1 MPSKKT
7 KPNYRFYQHYHNI
20 KVTIEKRYNLLIAM
34 ITVCIVTLFVSLFY
48 IQVIKADEYQK
59 KLVTLEKTTVMGT
72 TAPRGR
78 IYDRNHNLLV
88 DNIPTKLIIYKKQ
101 KTNTTSK
108 ELEIAYKLADL
119 LEVSYSKLTEAM
131 KRTFYLKNHETDLK
145 GRITEEEWKALEER
159 KLSTSDIEKK
169 KLERITEA
177 ELNTL
182 LEKDQEAAYIYYLM
196 NKGYSYSEKV
206 IKEQDVSDLEY
217 ALINENADSLPGV
230 EVELS
235 WERSYPYG
243 ELFRSILGSVSSSDS
258 GIPKELKEHYL
269 SQGYSLTDRV
279 GTSYLEYQYDNYLK
293 GTKDEYAV
301 YQTGEKVL
309 TKEGTRGNDIVLSID
324 INLQKKVEDILTE
337 ELIATKKEPNT
348 DFYNRSFVIINDPVT
363 GEILAMAGKQISMT
377 TDGYQIYDFTPG
389 ITTSPVVAG
398 SIVKGASHIVGYNT
412 GALQI
417 GEKRYDECVKLAGAP
432 LKCSFKSLG
441 LLNDLTAL
449 KMSSNTFQFF
459 TAMKVA
465 GVKYYYNTPFK
476 APHEAFETYR
486 STFSEFGL
494 GVKTEIDLP
503 LESLGFK
510 GTSEVGGLLLDFA
523 IGQYDTYT
531 PIQLAQY
538 MSTIANGGSRIKP
551 TLLKEVYSSKKEPF
565 KELIFQQ
572 QPTVLNKINTKP
584 EYLNR
589 VKEGLKLVLT
599 SGATGWRFID
609 LAYQPAGKTGTSQS
623 FVDADKDGKID
634 TETITTTFSG
644 YAPAD
649 NPKVVFTAVSPDIYY
664 SKTGS
669 TYQTLVNRRISSRIS
684 QAYFE
689 LYPLS

>member
-1 MPSKKT
+1 MPSKKN
-7 KPNYRFYQHYHNI
+7 KPKYRFYQHYHNI
-20 KVTIEKRYNLLIAM
+20 KVTIEKRYNILIGL
-34 ITVCIVTLFVSLFY
+34 ISFCILSLFISLFY
-48 IQVIKADEYQK
+48 IQVIKASDYQK
-59 KLVTLEKTTVMGT
+59 KLTSLEKTTVTGT

-88 DNIPTKLIIYKKQ
+88 DNTPTKLITYKKQ

-108 ELEIAYKLADL
+108 EIEIAYKLSDL
-119 LEVSYSKLTEAM
+119 LDVSYVKLTDAM
-131 KRTFYLKNHETDLK
+131 KRTFYLKNHEDELK
-145 GRITEEEWKALEER
+145 KRITAEEWRALEER
-159 KLSTSDIEKK
+159 KISGADIEKM
-169 KLERITEA
+169 KLERITEE
-177 ELNTL
+177 ELGTL
-182 LEKDQEAAYIYYLM
+182 SERDLEASYIYSLM
-196 NKGYSYSEKV
+196 NKGYSYAEKV
-206 IKEQDVSDLEY
+206 IKEQDVTDLEY
-217 ALINENADSLPGV
+217 ALINENVDSLPGV

-235 WERSYPYG
+235 WERTYPYG
-243 ELFRSILGSVSSSDS
+243 DVFRSILGSVSSSES

-269 SQGYSLTDRV
+269 SEGYSLTDRV

-324 INLQKKVEDILTE
+324 INLQKKIEEILTE
-337 ELIATKKEPNT
+337 ELITTKKEPNT
-348 DFYNRSFVIINDPVT
+348 DFYNRSFVIVTDPNT

-377 TDGYQIYDFTPG
+377 NDGYEIYDYTPG

-449 KMSSNTFQFF
+449 KMSSNTFQFY

-465 GVKYYYNTPFK
+465 GIKYYYNTPFK

-486 STFSEFGL
+486 NTFAQFGL
-494 GVKTEIDLP
+494 GVETGIDLP
-503 LESLGFK
+503 VESLGFK

-538 MSTIANGGSRIKP
+538 MSTIANGGKRMKP
-551 TLLKEVYSSKKEPF
+551 TLLKEVYSSKSSSFEDQIYKQEPT
-565 KELIFQQ
+565 I
-572 QPTVLNKINTKP
+572 LNEIDTKT
-584 EYLNR
+584 EYLDR

-609 LAYQPAGKTGTSQS
+609 LKYNPAGKTGTSQS
-623 FVDADKDGKID
+623 FVDSDHDGKID
-634 TETITTTFSG
+634 TETITTTFAG

-669 TYQTLVNRRISSRIS
+669 TYQTLVNRRISSRVS
-684 QAYFE
+684 EAYFE

>member
-108 ELEIAYKLADL
+108 ELEISYKLADL
-119 LEVSYSKLTEAM
+119 LEVSYSKLSEAM

-217 ALINENADSLPGV
+217 ALINENVDSLPGV

-486 STFSEFGL
+486 TTFSEFGL

-565 KELIFQQ
+565 KEPIFQQ

>member
-108 ELEIAYKLADL
+108 ELEISYKLADL

-217 ALINENADSLPGV
+217 ALINENVDSLPGV

-486 STFSEFGL
+486 TTFSEFGL

-565 KELIFQQ
+565 KEPIFQQ

>member
-565 KELIFQQ
+565 KEFIFQQ